1 MSASGTRPLV
11 ISSLS
16 NIPYS
21 EMEMLKPRLSCWQPV
36 CANRSRRLSKMQLS
50 SAFLGSKLVLRSA
63 PAPHVNPQAPRQ
75 VTCMAKKKGVRCIVT
90 LECTEAR
97 GLGQTPSRYTTQ
109 KVKGTAFC
117 RLPCIVNAPVTW
129 VLKSSNKCL
138 LQNRKNTTGR
148 MELKKYNKY
157 LKRVTVHK
165 EIK

>member
-1 MSASGTRPLV
+1 
-11 ISSLS
+11 
-16 NIPYS
+16 
-21 EMEMLKPRLSCWQPV
+21 
-36 CANRSRRLSKMQLS
+36 
-50 SAFLGSKLVLRSA
+50 
-63 PAPHVNPQAPRQ
+63 
-75 VTCMAKKKGVRCIVT
+75 MAKKKGVRCIVT

-109 KVKGTAFC
+109 KVSHVSVSRIERFIVLWCSTAH
-117 RLPCIVNAPVTW
+117 VAGV
-129 VLKSSNKCL
+129 